1 MTTPCWS
8 LWRAQTTNTILDEI
22 YLPIY
27 IGGNF
32 KHIIFK
38 ISDLSNF
45 RGGNS
50 PPMVFNSS
58 SLRSENPISRELK
71 LNLFNELVEL
81 VRKMWAIL
89 SGRIPEWL
97 ILAETNLWEYFED
110 VRIGDGG
117 APGGKS
123 LGGRGSV
130 DLEKMLRPKKTS
142 NNWKERIQ
150 MTMNCN
156 NKVFLP
162 CLTGFQTLNLKDC
175 SCWHNW

>member
-1 MTTPCWS
+1 MLSELYEHPMWFIMEGS
-8 LWRAQTTNTILDEI
+8 KTNTIIDEI
-22 YLPIY
+22 YLLIY

-117 APGGKS
+117 APGGRGWVD
-123 LGGRGSV
+123 GGCR
-130 DLEKMLRPKKTS
+130 LEKDVEALEDK
-142 NNWKERIQ
+142 Q
-150 MTMNCN
+150 
-156 NKVFLP
+156 
-162 CLTGFQTLNLKDC
+162 Q
-175 SCWHNW
+175 

>member
-1 MTTPCWS
+1 MFTSCGS
-8 LWRAQTTNTILDEI
+8 KTNTILDEI
-22 YLPIY
+22 YLLIY
-27 IGGNF
+27 IDGNF

-123 LGGRGSV
+123 WV
-130 DLEKMLRPKKTS
+130 DGVLSTWKRCWGQRRQVTVGKKEYRWQWIATI
-142 NNWKERIQ
+142 KY
-150 MTMNCN
+150 
-156 NKVFLP
+156 F
-162 CLTGFQTLNLKDC
+162 CLVWQAFKL
-175 SCWHNW
+175 SI

>member
-1 MTTPCWS
+1 MEGS
-8 LWRAQTTNTILDEI
+8 KTNTILDEI
-22 YLPIY
+22 DLLIY
-27 IGGNF
+27 IGRNF

-45 RGGNS
+45 WGGNS
-50 PPMVFNSS
+50 PPMVSISS
-58 SLRSENPISRELK
+58 SLRSKNPISRELK

-117 APGGKS
+117 APGG
-123 LGGRGSV
+123 RGWVLSTW
-130 DLEKMLRPKKTS
+130 KRCWGKRRQATIGKKEYRWQWLKRKCIFALLYRLS
-142 NNWKERIQ
+142 N
-150 MTMNCN
+150 
-156 NKVFLP
+156 
-162 CLTGFQTLNLKDC
+162 
-175 SCWHNW
+175 S

>member
-1 MTTPCWS
+1 MLSELYEHPMWFDMEGS
-8 LWRAQTTNTILDEI
+8 KTNTIIDEI
-22 YLPIY
+22 YLLIY

-38 ISDLSNF
+38 ILDLSNF

-117 APGGKS
+117 APGGRGWVD
-123 LGGRGSV
+123 GGCR
-130 DLEKMLRPKKTS
+130 LEKDVEALEDK
-142 NNWKERIQ
+142 Q
-150 MTMNCN
+150 
-156 NKVFLP
+156 
-162 CLTGFQTLNLKDC
+162 Q
-175 SCWHNW
+175 

>member
-1 MTTPCWS
+1 MLSELCDHPMRFIMEGS
-8 LWRAQTTNTILDEI
+8 KTNTIIDEI
-22 YLPIY
+22 YLLIY
-27 IGGNF
+27 IGGNLNTLSS
-32 KHIIFK
+32 KSQIYQ
-38 ISDLSNF
+38 ISEAVIP
-45 RGGNS
+45 

-117 APGGKS
+117 AT
-123 LGGRGSV
+123 GGRGWV
-130 DLEKMLRPKKTS
+130 DGDRRLEKDVEALEDK
-142 NNWKERIQ
+142 Q
-150 MTMNCN
+150 
-156 NKVFLP
+156 
-162 CLTGFQTLNLKDC
+162 Q
-175 SCWHNW
+175 